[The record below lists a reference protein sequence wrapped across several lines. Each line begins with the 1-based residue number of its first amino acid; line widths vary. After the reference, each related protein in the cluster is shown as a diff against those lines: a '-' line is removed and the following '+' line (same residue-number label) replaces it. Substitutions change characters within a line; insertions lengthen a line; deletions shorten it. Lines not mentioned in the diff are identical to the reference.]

1 MPVRSCQYASVKNN
15 DYVKSY
21 PQDDPAASIARIPT
35 IPKSKTLTC
44 LVSFVKNGEKSTR
57 KPKCKHRSP
66 ELTIRSN
73 MNNTLFLSSKAAII
87 QQILQLFGW
96 FRELSKFSHPA
107 RHRGFIVLSW
117 RDYRGS
123 SMFYLFQLLSELVCV
138 VARRCNGQL
147 NPVFFLSHLQS
158 RLPDLSFLYLREF
171 LLNTVNE
178 MTRFL
183 WLNLR

>member
-1 MPVRSCQYASVKNN
+1 MRSCQYASVKNN
-15 DYVKSY
+15 VKSY

-87 QQILQLFGW
+87 QQILQFGW

-107 RHRGFIVLSW
+107 RHRGFSVLSW

-123 SMFYLFQLLSELVCV
+123 SIFYLFQLLSELVCV

-147 NPVFFLSHLQS
+147 NPVFFLSDLQS
-158 RLPDLSFLYLREF
+158 RLHHLSLLYLREF

-178 MTRFL
+178 IPRFL
-183 WLNLR
+183 RLNLR